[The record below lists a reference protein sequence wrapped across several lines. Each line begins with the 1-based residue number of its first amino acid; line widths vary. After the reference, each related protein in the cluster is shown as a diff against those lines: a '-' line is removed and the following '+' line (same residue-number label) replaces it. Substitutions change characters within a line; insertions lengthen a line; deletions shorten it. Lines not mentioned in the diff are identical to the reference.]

1 MWPFL
6 QKLEV
11 IVVDFLDVLESE
23 YEGIDKNIEYV
34 LEFLEDGLTEEELTE
49 LLSEAFV
56 EDSDELLEALVKRVS
71 SDGTIRKT
79 LSRKIRNRRATLT
92 TGISKADLKLRA
104 RKAARTRKRS
114 PGVVRKSIRKRRKA
128 MRRRKQMGI
137 R

>member
-1 MWPFL
+1 M
-6 QKLEV
+6 
-11 IVVDFLDVLESE
+11 VDFLDVLESE
-23 YEGIDKNIEYV
+23 YEGIDKHIEYV
-34 LEFLEDGLTEEELTE
+34 LEFLEDGLTEGELTE

-79 LSRKIRNRRATLT
+79 LSRKIRKRRATLT

>member
-1 MWPFL
+1 MTN
-6 QKLEV
+6 
-11 IVVDFLDVLESE
+11 FLDVLESE
-23 YEGIDKNIEYV
+23 YKGIDEHIEYV
-34 LEFLEDGLTEEELTE
+34 LEFLEDGLTEGDLTE
-49 LLSEAFV
+49 LLSEAFG
-56 EDSDELLEALVKRVS
+56 EDSGEDSGELLEALVKRVS

-79 LSRKIRNRRATLT
+79 LSRKIRKRRATLT

-104 RKAARTRKRS
+104 RRAARTRKRS

>member
-1 MWPFL
+1 M
-6 QKLEV
+6 
-11 IVVDFLDVLESE
+11 VDFLEVLESE
-23 YEGIDKNIEYV
+23 YEGIDEHIEYV
-34 LEFLEDGLTEEELTE
+34 LEFLEDGLTEGELTE

-71 SDGTIRKT
+71 SDGTVRKT
-79 LSRKIRNRRATLT
+79 LSRKIRKRRATLT

>member
-1 MWPFL
+1 MAFL

-23 YEGIDKNIEYV
+23 YEGIDKHIEYV
-34 LEFLEDGLTEEELTE
+34 LEFLEDGLTEGELTE

-79 LSRKIRNRRATLT
+79 LSRKIRKRRATLT